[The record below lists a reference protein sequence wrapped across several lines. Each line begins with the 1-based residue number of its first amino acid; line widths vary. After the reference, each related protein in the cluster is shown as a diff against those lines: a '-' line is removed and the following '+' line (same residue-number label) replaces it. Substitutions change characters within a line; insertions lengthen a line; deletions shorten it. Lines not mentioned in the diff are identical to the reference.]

1 MNPVDAFLATLS
13 ALGTVASKLHGVEK
27 NVVDDVVL
35 EIVRKTS
42 HDKKID
48 SEEIKT
54 ILDGLIVNKI
64 HMPGY
69 KKVKIRY
76 EVE

>member
-1 MNPVDAFLATLS
+1 MS
-13 ALGTVASKLHGVEK
+13 SLGTAASKLHGVEK

-42 HDKKID
+42 PNRKID
-48 SEEIKT
+48 PEEIKRA
-54 ILDGLIVNKI
+54 LDGLVVDKI
-64 HMPGY
+64 HVPGY

-76 EVE
+76 DVK

>member
-1 MNPVDAFLATLS
+1 MNPVDVFLATMS
-13 ALGTVASKLHGVEK
+13 SLGTAASKLHGVEK

-35 EIVRKTS
+35 EIVRKAPAN
-42 HDKKID
+42 KKID
-48 SEEIKT
+48 SKEIKKT
-54 ILDGLIVNKI
+54 LDGLIVNKI
-64 HMPGY
+64 HVPGY

>member
-1 MNPVDAFLATLS
+1 MPP
-13 ALGTVASKLHGVEK
+13 LGTAASKLHGAEK

-42 HDKKID
+42 PNRKTDP
-48 SEEIKT
+48 EEIKRA
-54 ILDGLIVNKI
+54 LDGLVVDKI
-64 HMPGY
+64 HVPGY

-76 EVE
+76 DVE

>member
-1 MNPVDAFLATLS
+1 MDVFLSALS
-13 ALGTVASKLHGVEK
+13 ALGTVTSKLHGVEK

-35 EIVRKTS
+35 EIVRKTPP
-42 HDKKID
+42 HKKID
-48 SEEIKT
+48 SEELKN
-54 ILDGLIVNKI
+54 ILDGLNVDKI
-64 HMPGY
+64 HIPGY